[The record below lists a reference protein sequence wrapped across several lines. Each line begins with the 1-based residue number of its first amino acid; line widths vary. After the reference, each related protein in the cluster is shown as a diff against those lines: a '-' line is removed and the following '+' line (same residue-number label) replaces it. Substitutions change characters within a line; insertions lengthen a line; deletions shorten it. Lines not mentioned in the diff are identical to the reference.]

1 MIRRLMF
8 RSTRKIKMYKTD
20 RAALC
25 RIANAIAVMAGVLWP
40 EGRLFRDRFAFFGG
54 SQRL

>member
-25 RIANAIAVMAGVLWP
+25 RIANAITVVAGVSS
-40 EGRLFRDRFAFFGG
+40 AFP
-54 SQRL
+54 LPIEDI